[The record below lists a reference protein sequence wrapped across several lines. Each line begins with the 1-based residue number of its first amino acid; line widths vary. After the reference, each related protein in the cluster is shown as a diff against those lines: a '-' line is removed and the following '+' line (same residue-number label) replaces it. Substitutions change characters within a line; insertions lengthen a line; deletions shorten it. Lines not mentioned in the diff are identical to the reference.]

1 MFEKLMQAFGM
12 AKSEDPILQKD
23 AIAEMLKVNPAA
35 LDAFEAAYAKHA
47 MSSEPEGVFQQNSR
61 HAARDMH
68 AIDIETINT
77 PVEDISEL
85 VNRIVQE
92 LLAQTETYVFDGR
105 LARTEKHM
113 ALPAR
118 TEMVD
123 NKDINHL
130 PAPIRPQLSGNLM
143 KVDIAAPT
151 APHLLWFYDR
161 FKNHPNPKVRQ
172 DAYHHFRQG
181 LDILDLDA
189 LTYEIIGTNPNS
201 MGHWLPKLVDS
212 CMGQEFFKIPATTVA
227 KVPLT
232 MLQLTRQEYAEL
244 TETTLKIVDEWAHEA
259 FKLDDQKEY
268 FIKTGTY
275 SSKFDFRNAHV
286 HGAKEVRELG
296 EYLLFIHYQAL
307 QMASP
312 LCTPTIYGVSTTN
325 EWVVREFIADKE
337 NNPCIYKGLPLHT
350 EYRVFVDCDT
360 DSIIGITPYWEP
372 NTMKNRFAHGSD
384 ANSPHQIHDYV
395 IYKAHEDKL
404 MGRYH
409 ENKDRVLENI
419 KNILPNLNLRGQWS
433 IDIMQNGDDFW
444 IIDMAMAETSA
455 FYECVPQHLRMPSP
469 ENWIPQLPEA

>member
-23 AIAEMLKVNPAA
+23 AIAEILKVNPAA

-47 MSSEPEGVFQQNSR
+47 MSSEPEGFFQQNSR

-68 AIDIETINT
+68 AINIETINT

-113 ALPAR
+113 ALPAG
-118 TEMVD
+118 TEMID

-130 PAPIRPQLSGNLM
+130 PAHIRPQLSGNLM

-232 MLQLTRQEYAEL
+232 MLQLTRQEYMEL

-296 EYLLFIHYQAL
+296 EYLLFIHHQAL

-312 LCTPTIYGVSTTN
+312 LCTPTI
-325 EWVVREFIADKE
+325 
-337 NNPCIYKGLPLHT
+337 
-350 EYRVFVDCDT
+350 
-360 DSIIGITPYWEP
+360 
-372 NTMKNRFAHGSD
+372 
-384 ANSPHQIHDYV
+384 
-395 IYKAHEDKL
+395 
-404 MGRYH
+404 
-409 ENKDRVLENI
+409 
-419 KNILPNLNLRGQWS
+419 
-433 IDIMQNGDDFW
+433 
-444 IIDMAMAETSA
+444 
-455 FYECVPQHLRMPSP
+455 
-469 ENWIPQLPEA
+469 